1 MKYANRMEAL
11 RPSDIREAMK
21 MIAANP
27 GTISFAGGL
36 PDSNLFPAEAMR
48 VATDK
53 VLKESSEIALQYG
66 LTLGRV
72 SLRGKIVG
80 LMAREGVEATVDNI
94 AVTTGSQQAITVAA
108 MMLLDE
114 EDVIITENP
123 SYLGALAAFKPFAT
137 SYKGVNGDEDGMFMD
152 ELEEVIKNT
161 PNAKMI
167 YVIPNFQNPTG
178 RTWSLERR
186 KKLVEIANKY
196 DLPILEDNA
205 YGEVRFDGER
215 IPSIKS
221 FDTEGRVIH
230 LGSFSK
236 ILSPGLRV
244 GWACADKEVV
254 SKFEL
259 VKNGLDLQSAELA
272 QMQVTEFLENN
283 DLDAHL
289 AMINEV
295 YKERRDLMVK
305 MIEEEFPK
313 EAKYYYPKGGM
324 FVWVELPSHINTR
337 ELLKKAIERKVAFVP
352 GGSFYPGNDCES
364 SMRLNFSTMTNEKIV
379 EGIKIL
385 GQLLKDY
392 LALNNP
398 DPVPVAIND

>member
-1 MKYANRMEAL
+1 MKFANRMGAL
-11 RPSDIREAMK
+11 KPSDIREAMK
-21 MIAANP
+21 LIAANP

-36 PDSNLFPAEAMR
+36 PDPNLFPAEAMR
-48 VATDK
+48 AATNK
-53 VLKESSEIALQYG
+53 ILKENPGVALQYG

-72 SLRGKIVG
+72 SLREKIVG
-80 LMAREGVEATVDNI
+80 LMDREGVKTTVDNI
-94 AVTTGSQQAITVAA
+94 AITTGSQQAITVAA

-123 SYLGALAAFKPFAT
+123 SYLGAFAAFKPFAT
-137 SYKGVNGDEDGMFMD
+137 SYVGVNGDEEGMLMD
-152 ELEEVIKNT
+152 ELEEVIKST
-161 PNAKMI
+161 PKAKMI

-186 KKLVEIANKY
+186 KKLIEIANKY

-205 YGEVRFDGER
+205 YGEVRFEGKR
-215 IPSIKS
+215 VPSIKS
-221 FDTEGRVIH
+221 LDTEGRVIY

-244 GWACADKEVV
+244 GWACADKEVI
-254 SKFEL
+254 SKYEL

-272 QMQVTEFLENN
+272 QMQVAEFLDNN

-289 AMINEV
+289 AKINTV
-295 YKERRDLMVK
+295 YKERRDLM
-305 MIEEEFPK
+305 INTINEEFPK
-313 EAKYYYPKGGM
+313 EAKYYYPEGGM

-364 SMRLNFSTMTNEKIV
+364 SLRLNFSTMTNDKIV
-379 EGIKIL
+379 EGIKTL
-385 GQLLKDY
+385 GTLLKES
-392 LALNNP
+392 
-398 DPVPVAIND
+398 I

>member
-1 MKYANRMEAL
+1 MKFANRMASL
-11 RPSDIREAMK
+11 KPSDIREAMK
-21 MIAANP
+21 LIAANP

-36 PDSNLFPAEAMR
+36 PDPNLFPAEAMR

-53 VLKESSEIALQYG
+53 VLKDNAGVALQYG

-72 SLRGKIVG
+72 ALREKIVG
-80 LMAREGVEATVDNI
+80 LMEREGVKTTVDNI

-123 SYLGALAAFKPFAT
+123 SYLGAFAAFKPFAT
-137 SYKGVNGDEDGMFMD
+137 NYVGVNGDENGMLMD
-152 ELEEVIKNT
+152 ELEETIKNT
-161 PNAKMI
+161 PKAKMI

-186 KKLVEIANKY
+186 KKLIELANKY

-205 YGEVRFDGER
+205 YGEVRFEGER
-215 IPSIKS
+215 VPSIKS
-221 FDTEGRVIH
+221 LDTEGRVIY

-244 GWACADKEVV
+244 GWACADKEVIG
-254 SKFEL
+254 KYEL

-272 QMQVTEFLENN
+272 QMQVDEYLANN
-283 DLDAHL
+283 DLDEHIGK
-289 AMINEV
+289 INKV
-295 YKERRDLMVK
+295 YKERRDLM
-305 MIEEEFPK
+305 IRTIDEEFPK
-313 EAKYYYPKGGM
+313 EARYYYPEGGM
-324 FVWVELPSHINTR
+324 FVWVELPSHVNTR

-364 SMRLNFSTMTNEKIV
+364 SLRLNFSTMTNEKIV
-379 EGIKIL
+379 EGIKTL
-385 GQLLKDY
+385 GQLLKES
-392 LALNNP
+392 
-398 DPVPVAIND
+398 I